1 MTPDRIEAAARAMA
15 RAEFPEY
22 DDDEFEVFWSASEG
36 AYTRQERKAARAAI
50 AAAYPELAAGTHW
63 LAPMEATE
71 GMIEAGGRVVA
82 QFDRRF
88 DMGDG
93 TAEDAWAAM
102 RDAYLNTN
110 PKAKATEMDD
120 ANKP

>member
-15 RAEFPEY
+15 RVQFPEY

-71 GMIEAGGRVVA
+71 GMYLAYLRSVPGSILWGA
-82 QFDRRF
+82 FDAIYR
-88 DMGDG
+88 
-93 TAEDAWAAM
+93 AM
-102 RDAYLNTN
+102 RDAYLKEN
-110 PKAKATEMDD
+110 PT
-120 ANKP
+120 